1 VRNDTAVMHPNVDG
15 RRATRYLTVPNLF
28 SLARLPL
35 AAAFLLLPQTAAR
48 VVIIIVAGATDFLD
62 GWWAR
67 TRGPRTAVGEV
78 LDPVTD
84 KIFVVTA
91 LAAFAV
97 WGTIGPGALLVL
109 LARDLYV
116 TTGALVLLLL
126 RRQLRLKARF
136 PGKVVTTLQITAVLV
151 LTLVPQAARPMVL
164 LVGAASGWAI
174 IDYTLATI
182 RDRALRTPARLR

>member
-1 VRNDTAVMHPNVDG
+1 MHPKAYG
-15 RRATRYLTVPNLF
+15 SGATRYLTVPNLF

-35 AAAFLLLPQTAAR
+35 AAAFLLLPQTVAR
-48 VVIIIVAGATDFLD
+48 VIIIIAAGATDFLD

-67 TRGPRTAVGEV
+67 TRGPRTSVGEV

-91 LAAFAV
+91 LTAFAV
-97 WGTIGPGALLVL
+97 WGTIEPAALLVL

-116 TTGALVLLLL
+116 SAGALILLLL
-126 RRQLRLKARF
+126 RRQFRLKARF
-136 PGKVVTTLQITAVLV
+136 PGKVTTTLQITAVLV

-174 IDYTLATI
+174 IDYTLATV
-182 RDRALRTPARLR
+182 RDSRALRTPARQR

>member
-1 VRNDTAVMHPNVDG
+1 VMPVSADRNS
-15 RRATRYLTVPNLF
+15 ATRYLTIPNLF

-48 VVIIIVAGATDFLD
+48 VIIIVAAAATDFLD

-67 TRGPRTAVGEV
+67 TRGPRTATGEV

-91 LAAFAV
+91 LSAFAV
-97 WGTIGPGALLVL
+97 WGTIGPATLFILLV
-109 LARDLYV
+109 RDLYV
-116 TTGALVLLLL
+116 SAGALAILLL
-126 RRQLRLKARF
+126 RGPLRLKARF

-151 LTLVPQAARPMVL
+151 LTLVPQAAQPLVL
-164 LVGAASGWAI
+164 LVGAASAWAI
-174 IDYTLATI
+174 IDYTLATV
-182 RDRALRTPARLR
+182 RDRHALRSPARQR

>member
-1 VRNDTAVMHPNVDG
+1 MLPDPGHGT
-15 RRATRYLTVPNLF
+15 ATRYLTIPNLF

-48 VVIIIVAGATDFLD
+48 VVIIIAAAATDYLD

-67 TRGPRTAVGEV
+67 TRGPRTATGEI

-97 WGTIGPGALLVL
+97 WGTITPAALVVL
-109 LARDLYV
+109 LARDLFV
-116 TTGALVLLLL
+116 SAGALVLLLL
-126 RRQLRLKARF
+126 RQPVRLKARF
-136 PGKVVTTLQITAVLV
+136 PGKVATTLQITAVLV
-151 LTLVPQAARPMVL
+151 LTLAPQVAMPMVMV
-164 LVGAASGWAI
+164 VGAASAWAI
-174 IDYTLATI
+174 ADYSLATL
-182 RDRALRTPARLR
+182 RDRRALRTPARQR